1 MNEFLSSIILGVI
14 IYVISFTLC
23 RVSKLPEGWSN
34 IISLVLCFFVP
45 LFYGQQIKSSI
56 GLSDSEIR
64 LTEMVKP
71 TKVYSKLEVSDFKLT
86 KFEIFKKD
94 RWGQTKENTF
104 MIGYT
109 ITIKNIGDPII
120 TIDDPNG
127 KNPVSFYEDLVLRK
141 LDDVEGKEDYINF
154 GDVESSDL
162 FDLNGNKI
170 EYSTTNPINTNDTF
184 ICKGKILI
192 DKDNLN
198 TLFSRKYEPS
208 LYIRFSGTTKDKY
221 EEPNGYG
228 FIIKQDDYKIDL
240 TNFLS
245 QNSDLIKSILK

>member
-1 MNEFLSSIILGVI
+1 MNDILSGVILGVI
-14 IYVISFTLC
+14 IYVVSYSIC

-34 IISLVLCFFVP
+34 IISLGLCFFVP

-86 KFEIFKKD
+86 KFEVFKKD
-94 RWGQTKENTF
+94 RWGQKKDNTY

-109 ITIKNIGDPII
+109 IKIKNVGDPII

-127 KNPVSFYEDLVLRK
+127 TNPVDFFEDLVLRK

-154 GDVESSDL
+154 GDVERSDL

-170 EYSTTNPINTNDTF
+170 EYSTTNPIKTNDSF
-184 ICKGKILI
+184 LCSGKILI

-198 TLFSRKYEPS
+198 TLISRKYEPY

-240 TNFLS
+240 TKFLS
-245 QNSDLIKSILK
+245 ENLVLIKSILK